1 MDKIFKCSCG
11 CGGVE
16 VAKWNDDCEEYMYI
30 EFLKRCHWSGRPLKT
45 RLSLI
50 WNLLRKGYYYDDDI
64 VLSLET
70 ARELGEEL
78 IALTEGG
85 VDEES

>member
-16 VAKWNDDCEEYMYI
+16 ISTWDEDDGTYIYI
-30 EFLKRCHWSGRPLKT
+30 EFLKRCRGGRRFKQ
-45 RLSLI
+45 RFRMAWKLI
-50 WNLLRKGYYYDDDI
+50 RFGYYYDDDI
-64 VLSLET
+64 ILTLET

-78 IALTEGG
+78 LKLSKEK
-85 VDEES
+85 

>member
-16 VAKWNDDCEEYMYI
+16 VARWNDDCEDYMYI
-30 EFLKRCHWSGRPLKT
+30 EFLKRCRAGRSFKQRLKM
-45 RLSLI
+45 I
-50 WNLLRKGYYYDDDI
+50 WKLFRYGYYYDDDI

-78 IALTEGG
+78 IALAEGG
-85 VDEES
+85 INEES